1 MNGERIIYVYAD
13 FLPYDKQL
21 IGKLYASMARGKEFC
36 SFEYDEKWLEQYTT
50 FIDPDLQL
58 YNGRQYV
65 NDDKNIFGVFAD
77 SCPDRWGRLLMK
89 RREAIR
95 AKKADEKPRKLVES
109 DYLLGVYDKRSS
121 IH

>member
-1 MNGERIIYVYAD
+1 
-13 FLPYDKQL
+13 
-21 IGKLYASMARGKEFC
+21 
-36 SFEYDEKWLEQYTT
+36 
-50 FIDPDLQL
+50 
-58 YNGRQYV
+58 
-65 NDDKNIFGVFAD
+65 
-77 SCPDRWGRLLMK
+77 MK

>member
-1 MNGERIIYVYAD
+1 M
-13 FLPYDKQL
+13 
-21 IGKLYASMARGKEFC
+21 
-36 SFEYDEKWLEQYTT
+36 
-50 FIDPDLQL
+50 